1 MTVSLNE
8 ELLNN
13 ETFRKESFRKKK
25 PLHKW
30 NIEDY
35 IYRIKR
41 TINSIRMKYYS
52 LFPNDW
58 RIFVQDWGWCFW
70 SFFVILLIAFIWYID
85 AYFTLQN

>member
-30 NIEDY
+30 NID
-35 IYRIKR
+35 
-41 TINSIRMKYYS
+41 
-52 LFPNDW
+52 
-58 RIFVQDWGWCFW
+58 C
-70 SFFVILLIAFIWYID
+70 LLYTSPSPRD
-85 AYFTLQN
+85 RG

>member
-1 MTVSLNE
+1 MSVSLNE

-52 LFPNDW
+52 
-58 RIFVQDWGWCFW
+58 ITG
-70 SFFVILLIAFIWYID
+70 
-85 AYFTLQN
+85 